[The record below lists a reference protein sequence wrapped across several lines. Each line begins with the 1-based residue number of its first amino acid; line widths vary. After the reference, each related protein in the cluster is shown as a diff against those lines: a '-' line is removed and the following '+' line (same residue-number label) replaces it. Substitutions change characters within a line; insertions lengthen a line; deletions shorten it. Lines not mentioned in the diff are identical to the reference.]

1 MKIKIEKLSGEMLEK
16 LNVKNWHVWTK
27 EVSKFDWRYNETEE
41 CYILE
46 GRVFIETPD
55 GEKVE
60 IKAGDFV
67 SFPEGVSCNWEIVEP
82 IRKHYIFR

>member
-16 LNVKNWHVWTK
+16 LNVKKWPVWTK
-27 EVSKFDWRYNETEE
+27 EISRFDWHYDRTEE

-46 GRVFIETPD
+46 GRVFVETPD

-67 SFPEGVSCNWEIVEP
+67 SFPEGLSCNWEVVEP
-82 IRKHYIFR
+82 IRKHYNFR